1 MTNIHPTAIVDPE
14 AELAEDVS
22 IGPYSIVNGGVK
34 IDGKTKIGPHVL
46 IDSGTIIGKN
56 CKIHKGAIL
65 GTPPQDLKFGGEKTY
80 LRIGDNTIIREYAT
94 LNRGTEWRGET
105 VIGKN
110 CFIMIYAHV
119 AHDCLIGDHVILAN
133 SVNLAGHIE
142 IGDYVIIGGVVPVHQ
157 FVKIGSHSIIGGG
170 FRVQKDVC
178 PFMMVA
184 GYPLKTVG
192 LNLVGLKRRG
202 FSEKSIDILRQVY
215 KIVFRSKLNTSQ
227 AVEKI
232 KSEIELIPEVKEILD
247 FIQKSERGIIK

>member
-1 MTNIHPTAIVDPE
+1 MDIHPTAIVDPQ
-14 AELAEDVS
+14 AELDGDVS
-22 IGPYSIVNGGVK
+22 IGPYSIINSDVK
-34 IDGKTKIGPHVL
+34 IDKGTQIGPHVL

-56 CKIHKGAIL
+56 CRIHKGAIL

-80 LRIGDNTIIREYAT
+80 LKIGDNTIIREYAS
-94 LNRGTEWRGET
+94 LNRGTEWRGGT
-105 VIGKN
+105 IIGKN

-119 AHDCLIGDHVILAN
+119 AHDCLIGNNVILAN
-133 SVNLAGHIE
+133 SVNLAGHVE

-202 FSEKSIDILRQVY
+202 FPEKTIDILKRVY
-215 KIVFRSKLNTSQ
+215 RIIFRSKLNTSQ

-232 KSEIELIPEVKEILD
+232 ENEIELIPEVKEILD
-247 FIQKSERGIIK
+247 FIHKSERGIIK

>member
-1 MTNIHPTAIVDPE
+1 MNIHPTAIVDPK

-22 IGPYSIVNGGVK
+22 IGPYCIVNGDVK
-34 IDGKTKIGPHVL
+34 IDEKTQIGPHVL

-142 IGDYVIIGGVVPVHQ
+142 IGDYVIIGGIVPVHQ

-184 GYPLKTVG
+184 GYPLKTIG

-232 KSEIELIPEVKEILD
+232 KNEIELIPEVKEILN
-247 FIQKSERGIIK
+247 FIQNSDRGIIK

>member
-1 MTNIHPTAIVDPE
+1 MDIHPTAIVDPQ
-14 AELAEDVS
+14 AELDEDVS
-22 IGPYSIVNGGVK
+22 IGPYSIINSDVK
-34 IDGKTKIGPHVL
+34 IDKGTQIGSHVL

-56 CKIHKGAIL
+56 CRIHKGAVL

-80 LRIGDNTIIREYAT
+80 LKIGDNTIIREYAT
-94 LNRGTEWRGET
+94 LNRGTEWRGGT
-105 VIGKN
+105 IIGKN

-119 AHDCLIGDHVILAN
+119 AHDCLIGDNVILAN
-133 SVNLAGHIE
+133 SVNLAGHVE

-202 FSEKSIDILRQVY
+202 FPEKTIHILKQAY
-215 KIVFRSKLNTSQ
+215 KIIFRSKLNTSE

-232 KSEIELIPEVKEILD
+232 KNEMELIPEVKEILD

>member
-1 MTNIHPTAIVDPE
+1 MNVHSTTIVDPK

-22 IGPYSIVNGGVK
+22 IGPYSIVNGDVK
-34 IDGKTKIGPHVL
+34 IDGGTQIGPHVL
-46 IDSGTIIGKN
+46 IDSGTVIGKN

-142 IGDYVIIGGVVPVHQ
+142 IGDYVIIGGIVPVHQ

-202 FSEKSIDILRQVY
+202 FPEKSIDILRQVY

-232 KSEIELIPEVKEILD
+232 RNEIELIPEVKEILN
-247 FIQKSERGIIK
+247 FIQNSDRGIIK

>member
-1 MTNIHPTAIVDPE
+1 MDIHPTAIVDPQTD
-14 AELAEDVS
+14 LAEDVS
-22 IGPYSIVNGGVK
+22 VGPYSIINSDVK
-34 IDGKTKIGPHVL
+34 IDKGTKIDSHVL
-46 IDSGTIIGKN
+46 IDSGTVIGKK
-56 CKIHKGAIL
+56 CRIHKGAIL

-80 LRIGDNTIIREYAT
+80 LKIGDNTIIREYAS
-94 LNRGTEWRGET
+94 LNRGTDWRGET

-110 CFIMIYAHV
+110 CFIMTYAHI
-119 AHDCLIGDHVILAN
+119 AHDCLIGNNVILAN

-142 IGDYVIIGGVVPVHQ
+142 IGDYVIIGGIVPVHQ

-202 FSEKSIDILRQVY
+202 FSEKTIQILKQVY
-215 KIVFRSKLNTSQ
+215 KIIFRSKLNTSE

-232 KSEIELIPEVKEILD
+232 KNEIELIPEVKEILD
-247 FIQKSERGIIK
+247 FIHKSERGIIK

>member
-1 MTNIHPTAIVDPE
+1 MNIHPTAIVDPQ
-14 AELAEDVS
+14 ADLAEDVLV
-22 IGPYSIVNGGVK
+22 GPYSIINSDVK
-34 IDGKTKIGPHVL
+34 IDKGTKIDSHVL
-46 IDSGTIIGKN
+46 IDSWTVIGKK
-56 CKIHKGAIL
+56 CRIHKGAIL

-80 LRIGDNTIIREYAT
+80 LKIGDNTIIREYAS

-110 CFIMIYAHV
+110 CFIMMYAHI

-133 SVNLAGHIE
+133 SVNLAGHVE
-142 IGDYVIIGGVVPVHQ
+142 IGDYVIIGGIVPVHQ
-157 FVKIGSHSIIGGG
+157 FVKIGPHSIIGGG

-202 FSEKSIDILRQVY
+202 FSEKTIDILKQVY
-215 KIVFRSKLNTSQ
+215 KIIFRSKLNTSE

-232 KSEIELIPEVKEILD
+232 QNEIELISEVKEILD

>member
-1 MTNIHPTAIVDPE
+1 MNVHSTAIVDPK
-14 AELAEDVS
+14 AELAEDIS
-22 IGPYSIVNGGVK
+22 IGPYSIVNADVK
-34 IDGKTKIGPHVL
+34 IDGGTQIGPHVL
-46 IDSGTIIGKN
+46 IDSGTVIGKN
-56 CKIHKGAIL
+56 CKIHKGAVL
-65 GTPPQDLKFGGEKTY
+65 GTLPQDLKFGGEKTY

-142 IGDYVIIGGVVPVHQ
+142 IGDYVIIGGIVPVHQ
-157 FVKIGSHSIIGGG
+157 FVRIGSHSIIGGG

-202 FSEKSIDILRQVY
+202 FPEKSIDILRQVY

-232 KSEIELIPEVKEILD
+232 KNEIELIPEVKEVLD
-247 FIQKSERGIIK
+247 FIQNSDRGIIK

>member
-1 MTNIHPTAIVDPE
+1 MNIHSTAIVDPK

-22 IGPYSIVNGGVK
+22 IGPYSIVHGDVK
-34 IDGKTKIGPHVL
+34 IDAKTEIGPHVL
-46 IDSGTIIGKN
+46 IDSGTIIGRN

-142 IGDYVIIGGVVPVHQ
+142 IGDYVIIGGIVPVHQ

-232 KSEIELIPEVKEILD
+232 KNEIELIPEVKEILN
-247 FIQKSERGIIK
+247 FIQKSDRGIIK